1 MEADVLTT
9 PRITYG
15 DLLATGF
22 LLDEFKQDACAAL
35 RFCEEHGVAAEV
47 CMLLREA
54 ERRNHFNQIPRRK
67 LKA

>member
-15 DLLATGF
+15 DLLAMGY
-22 LLDEFKQDACAAL
+22 LLGEFKQDAGAAL
-35 RFCEEHGVAAEV
+35 RFCEENHVDTAV

-54 ERRNHFNQIPRRK
+54 ERHNRHNQFP
-67 LKA
+67 AAG